1 MYSTLTPLTEQN
13 TDQYNVS
20 VTSGFTEILLSSNFV
35 SYDGSTTDNN
45 DYNETSII
53 VLLSTTT
60 SSFMSRTNGLNG
72 GRSSELVAGVTVSCI
87 TCIIVLLIIVALA
100 VWRYRTIPQQSTL
113 PSVNHLETHKY
124 GAVSTCAVCVLNV
137 FSTFVRQGSTL
148 AIPVTLAIGLA
159 IPVTLA
165 IGFSASTSVQ
175 AVICLTLFGLLSL
188 CRSDLSG
195 FLCTHEFFF

>member
-1 MYSTLTPLTEQN
+1 
-13 TDQYNVS
+13 VS

-35 SYDGSTTDNN
+35 SYDGSTTDNS

-60 SSFMSRTNGLNG
+60 SSFVSWSNGLNG

-87 TCIIVLLIIVALA
+87 ACIIVLLIIVALA
-100 VWRYRTIPQQSTL
+100 IWRYRTIPQQSTL
-113 PSVNHLETHKY
+113 PSVNHMEAHKY
-124 GAVSTCAVCVLNV
+124 GAVSTCAVCILNV
-137 FSTFVRQGSTL
+137 FSTFVRQGST
-148 AIPVTLAIGLA
+148 LA

-188 CRSDLSG
+188 CWSDLTWVSLHPRVF
-195 FLCTHEFFF
+195 FLNVFG

>member
-1 MYSTLTPLTEQN
+1 
-13 TDQYNVS
+13 VS

-35 SYDGSTTDNN
+35 SYDGSTTDNS

-60 SSFMSRTNGLNG
+60 SSFVSWSNGLNG

-87 TCIIVLLIIVALA
+87 ACIIVLLIIVALA
-100 VWRYRTIPQQSTL
+100 IWRYRTIPQQSTL
-113 PSVNHLETHKY
+113 PSVNHMEAHKY
-124 GAVSTCAVCVLNV
+124 GAVSTCAVCILKV
-137 FSTFVRQGSTL
+137 FSTFVRRGSTLAIPVTLAIGL

-188 CRSDLSG
+188 IWSDLTWVSLHPRVF
-195 FLCTHEFFF
+195 FLNVFG

>member
-1 MYSTLTPLTEQN
+1 M
-13 TDQYNVS
+13 S

-35 SYDGSTTDNN
+35 SYDGSTTDNS

-60 SSFMSRTNGLNG
+60 SSFVSWSNGLNG

-87 TCIIVLLIIVALA
+87 ACIIVLLIIVALA
-100 VWRYRTIPQQSTL
+100 IWRYRTIPQQSTL
-113 PSVNHLETHKY
+113 PSVNHMEAHKY
-124 GAVSTCAVCVLNV
+124 GAVSTCAVCILKV
-137 FSTFVRQGSTL
+137 FSTFVRRGSTL

-188 CRSDLSG
+188 IWSDLTWVSLHPRVF
-195 FLCTHEFFF
+195 FLNVFG